1 MNIFLFTTIAVT
13 ALTIFVLIYSYS
25 LQFFSLSKKGKEW
38 RERIKQDTLVG
49 LAIIFLSL
57 ISCFLW
63 VIFIYFRIFV

>member
-25 LQFFSLSKKGKEW
+25 LQFFSFSKKGKEW

-49 LAIIFLSL
+49 LAIIFLTL

>member
-1 MNIFLFTTIAVT
+1 MNTFLFITIAIT
-13 ALTIFVLIYSYS
+13 ALTIFVCIYSYS

-49 LAIIFLSL
+49 LAIIFLTL

-63 VIFIYFRIFV
+63 VIFIYFRIFI

>member
-1 MNIFLFTTIAVT
+1 MHIFLFVTIAIT
-13 ALTIFVLIYSYS
+13 ALTIFVLVYSYS

-38 RERIKQDTLVG
+38 RERIQQDALVG
-49 LAIIFLSL
+49 LAIIFLTL

>member
-1 MNIFLFTTIAVT
+1 VNIFLFTTVAVT

-63 VIFIYFRIFV
+63 VIFIYFRIFL

>member
-1 MNIFLFTTIAVT
+1 VNIFLFTTIAVT

-25 LQFFSLSKKGKEW
+25 LQFFSFSKKGKEW
-38 RERIKQDTLVG
+38 RERIKQDALVG
-49 LAIIFLSL
+49 LAIIFLTL